1 MFWLCS
7 IQIRPVTRS
16 TSNKQLEIR
25 IKELEADLRIS
36 NDANLKL
43 IEDNK
48 NLLLMNQNLNEQL
61 QNLTDEEEKMK
72 SKKANSILAIALKIR
87 SDEPSKIQIEDLINK
102 YNDNSDKQK
111 FVKNLE
117 KYVKLY
123 DPTALMYFKKWF
135 NTTYIR
141 VATLHNIIGIH
152 INSLPLP
159 ASWFNTR
166 NNKVEGLESL
176 IKYFKY
182 GKE

>member
-1 MFWLCS
+1 MFEIAS
-7 IQIRPVTRS
+7 FTFTNGIRS

-61 QNLTDEEEKMK
+61 QNLTDEMKQLKVHYLMGKNNGKKEEKF
-72 SKKANSILAIALKIR
+72 
-87 SDEPSKIQIEDLINK
+87 K
-102 YNDNSDKQK
+102 Y
-111 FVKNLE
+111 FLLRE
-117 KYVKLY
+117 YVKLY
-123 DPTALMYFKKWF
+123 DPTALMYFKKCF

-159 ASWFNTR
+159 VSWFTTR

-182 GKE
+182 GKECNDNEFKELINS